1 MTGTPQSGT
10 RHRRS
15 LVTALLGQFA
25 AVIAVCFV
33 VFGASLYVFIIAP
46 TMSELASN
54 EVAQAARAV
63 AVRLR
68 RDVQQIEQL
77 LLTAADW
84 GRNGVLD
91 TRDVRAFNRLMR
103 PILDNDPRLS
113 TALLAADDGS
123 ELMLL
128 EQPGEKWS
136 NRITAPADQP
146 GARHRW
152 LLWHGDDPQATE
164 EDRPSSYDPRQRPW
178 FIGATN
184 TADDLQVSW
193 TNAYQ
198 FFTTREPGIT
208 ISTRWHT
215 PDGHVRVF
223 GLDVLLADLSRIT
236 TSIPVGIRGG
246 VIVITPEGEILG
258 LPRYPRFADPN
269 EIRRAVFGKAESIG
283 IEFVARG
290 TEAWV
295 AGGKQVGTV
304 RFEAESLTWRG
315 NFQPIELGG
324 HALWIGAFAP
334 EADFVPARARDLVIF
349 VGLLAAVVA
358 LGVLMALRFARRVRR
373 PLRALVAQSER
384 IGQLDLTPGP
394 AIDAPWREL
403 AALVDSQHRTR
414 AQLADATARLEHAR
428 EELEDRVDERTAA
441 LAGKQAEL
449 ANQLLFVQV
458 LIDAVPN
465 PIFYK
470 GPDGRFLG
478 CNHAYETTFGT
489 TRAYLQGKT
498 VLDLDY
504 LPASDRVSYHDE
516 DMGVIAEAG
525 KVQKEVAMPFADGRI
540 HDTLY
545 WVSGFRLSD
554 GRPGGLLGI
563 IVDITETKDAERRA
577 RDAEAQLRS
586 ILESSPIAVVI
597 ADLDGMPVFANSRA
611 AEMAGLDHEAFM
623 RLPAARRYVDPAQR
637 EQALAVLAAGGQ
649 VRDREV
655 ALHHAG
661 GEPRWALL
669 TLERSRLGNAD
680 VILSWTYDVTPLK
693 RVERELRKL
702 SLAVEQ
708 SPVMIVITSP
718 AGQVEYVNPHFTRVT
733 GYTAED
739 ELPEVFDAHGNATDV
754 FATLW
759 QTLKSGRVWQQECQS
774 RKKGGEH
781 FWVSIAVNGL
791 TDERGNITHCIWV
804 LEDVSTRKAADTALR
819 RAKRLAE
826 EAAETKARFLAN
838 MSHEIRTPMNAIIG
852 LSHLCLETSLDEQQQ
867 DYLRKIQQSGTA
879 LLKVINDVLD
889 FSRLEAG
896 RVEIESVD
904 FILDEV
910 LEHIVTLV
918 GQRAQE
924 KGLELLLDV
933 DTDIP
938 HRLEGD
944 PFRLGQVLTNLVG
957 NAVKFT
963 EHGEVTLTVRP
974 VHRETGRIQLAF
986 TITDTGIGIAPAQQ
1000 KGLFEAFAQADGS
1013 TTRKFGGSGL
1023 GLSISRHL
1031 VELMGGHMRLESQP
1045 GVGSTFSFT
1054 LGFGVH
1060 GEAAEPPLPGQLN
1073 GLRVLVVDDHPSAR
1087 EVLCTLL
1094 SALPFRTESAPSALE
1109 AIAAIKRADL
1119 TDPFGLVLMDWRMPG
1134 IDGLEAT
1141 RRIKQDA
1148 GLAHAPTII
1157 LVTAFGSTDLSTDA
1171 VEAGADAQVFKPL
1184 TASSLVDAIM
1194 HAYGLERAMASLPD
1208 ASHSAHV
1215 DLHGRRVLVV
1225 EDNDINQQIARAL
1238 LESRGI
1244 TVHVVADG
1252 QRAIDWLSAAGADAV
1267 DAVLMDLQMPGLDGY
1282 EATRQLRAD
1291 PRFAQIP
1298 IIAMTAHALPD
1309 ERERCLAA
1317 GMNDHVAKPIDP
1329 NRLFEALGR
1338 WTHAVAAAEA
1348 AAPDTPMPAVDGLD
1362 TEAALRRMGGNQAL
1376 YRRLL
1381 HQFGESQ
1388 ARVPATLRE
1397 LIAQGQLAE
1406 AERLAHTS
1414 CGLAANIGA
1423 GALATAASAIEAA
1436 LRAGKVE
1443 AAAID
1448 PFDTAMAALVAAI
1461 RQQIPAQTPA
1471 APAAPAARATDI
1483 LPSEI
1488 VARLRQMISQAD
1500 GDCGRYFSQVRAE
1513 LVNLFGSE
1521 PVGTM
1526 AEAIQ
1531 VYDFT
1536 RALQILD
1543 TLAGPSSHRE
1553 TTQ

>member
-1 MTGTPQSGT
+1 
-10 RHRRS
+10 
-15 LVTALLGQFA
+15 VTALLGQFA
-25 AVIAVCFV
+25 AVIAVCFL
-33 VFGASLYVFIIAP
+33 VFGASLYLFIIAP
-46 TMSELASN
+46 TMGELASN
-54 EVAQAARAV
+54 EVGQASRAV

-68 RDVQQIEQL
+68 RDIQQIEQL
-77 LLTAADW
+77 LLTVADW
-84 GRNGVLD
+84 GRTGVLD
-91 TRDVRAFNRLMR
+91 TRDVPSFNRLMR

-113 TALLAADDGS
+113 AALLAGDDGS

-136 NRITAPADQP
+136 NRITAPASQP
-146 GARHRW
+146 GARHHW
-152 LLWHGDDPQATE
+152 LLWHGDDPLPTE

-178 FIGATN
+178 FTGAVEMPG
-184 TADDLQVSW
+184 DLQVNW
-193 TNAYQ
+193 TDAYQ

-208 ISTRWHT
+208 VSTRWHT
-215 PDGHVRVF
+215 PDGLVRVF

-236 TSIPVGIRGG
+236 TSIPVGVRGG
-246 VIVITPEGEILG
+246 VIVITPDGELLG

-269 EIRRAVFGKAESIG
+269 EIRRAVFGKAQSIG

-304 RFEAESLTWRG
+304 RFEAESITWRG
-315 NFQPIELGG
+315 NFQPIDLGG

-334 EADFVPARARDLVIF
+334 DADFVPARARDLGIF
-349 VGLLAAVVA
+349 AGLLAAVVA
-358 LGVLMALRFARRVRR
+358 LGVLMAVRFARRVRR

-384 IGQLDLTPGP
+384 IGKLDLAPGP

-403 AALVDSQHRTR
+403 ATLVDSQHHTR
-414 AQLADATARLEHAR
+414 AQLADATARLEQAR
-428 EELEDRVDERTAA
+428 EALEDRVEERTAA

-478 CNHAYETTFGT
+478 CNQAYEITFGT
-489 TRAYLQGKT
+489 TRAFLQGKT

-504 LPASDRVSYHDE
+504 LPASDRVAYHDE
-516 DMGVIAEAG
+516 DMRVIAEAA
-525 KVQKEVAMPFADGRI
+525 KVQKEVTMPFADGQT

-554 GRPGGLLGI
+554 GQPGGLLGI

-611 AEMAGLDHEAFM
+611 AQMAGLEHEAFM
-623 RLPAARRYVDPAQR
+623 RLPTARRYVDPAER

-669 TLERSRLGNAD
+669 TLERSRLGNAE
-680 VILSWTYDVTPLK
+680 VILSWTYDITPLK

-718 AGQVEYVNPHFTRVT
+718 SGVVEYVNPHFTRVT

-739 ELPEVFDAHGNATDV
+739 ELPEVFDAQGNSTDV

-759 QTLKSGRVWQQECQS
+759 QTLKAGRVWQQECQS

-781 FWVSIAVNGL
+781 FWVSIAVSGL
-791 TDERGNITHCIWV
+791 TDDRGNITHCIWV

-826 EAAETKARFLAN
+826 EAADTKARFLAN

-852 LSHLCLETSLDEQQQ
+852 LSHLCLETSLDAQQQ

-889 FSRLEAG
+889 VSRLEAG

-904 FILDEV
+904 FRLDEV
-910 LEHIVTLV
+910 LDHVITLV

-933 DTDIP
+933 DTAIP

-957 NAVKFT
+957 NAIKFT
-963 EHGEVTLTVRP
+963 ERGEVRLAVRP
-974 VHRETGRIQLAF
+974 ARRQSGRIELAF
-986 TITDTGIGIAPAQQ
+986 SVSDTGIGIEPAQQ
-1000 KGLFEAFAQADGS
+1000 QHLFEAFAQADGS

-1031 VELMGGHMRLESQP
+1031 VELMGGQMQLQSQP
-1045 GVGSTFSFT
+1045 GVGSTFSFA

-1060 GEAAEPPLPGQLN
+1060 GEVAEAPLPGQLD

-1087 EVLCTLL
+1087 EVLCSLL

-1109 AIAAIKRADL
+1109 AIAALKRADL

-1141 RRIKQDA
+1141 RRIKHDA
-1148 GLAHAPTII
+1148 GLVHPPVLI
-1157 LVTAFGSTDLSTDA
+1157 LVTAFGSTDLSVDA
-1171 VEAGADAQVFKPL
+1171 LEAGADAQVFKPL

-1194 HAYGLERAMASLPD
+1194 HAYGLERAMAALPD
-1208 ASHSAHV
+1208 AGLSAHV
-1215 DLHGRRVLVV
+1215 DLRGLSVLVV
-1225 EDNDINQQIARAL
+1225 EDNEINQQIARAL
-1238 LESRGI
+1238 LESRGVV
-1244 TVHVVADG
+1244 VHVAPDG

-1282 EATRQLRAD
+1282 AATRQLRAD
-1291 PRFAQIP
+1291 PRFTRIP

-1329 NRLFEALGR
+1329 NRLFETLGR
-1338 WTHAVAAAEA
+1338 WTHPITPPEV
-1348 AAPDTPMPAVDGLD
+1348 PDAQGSMPPIDGLD
-1362 TEAALRRMGGNQAL
+1362 TEAALRRMGGNTEL

-1381 HQFGESQ
+1381 HQFGETQ
-1388 ARVPATLRE
+1388 IRVPDTLRE

-1406 AERLAHTS
+1406 AEQLAHTS

-1423 GALATAASAIEAA
+1423 GALASQASAIETA
-1436 LRAGKVE
+1436 LRTGQVDD
-1443 AAAID
+1443 AAIAA
-1448 PFDTAMAALVAAI
+1448 FTKTMSALVAAI
-1461 RQQIPAQTPA
+1461 RRQIPARTTVTPA
-1471 APAAPAARATDI
+1471 AVSTTDV

-1488 VARLRQMISQAD
+1488 VARLRQMILQAD
-1500 GDCGRYFSQVRAE
+1500 GDCGRYFSQIRDA

-1521 PVGTM
+1521 PVGSM

-1553 TTQ
+1553 TTP